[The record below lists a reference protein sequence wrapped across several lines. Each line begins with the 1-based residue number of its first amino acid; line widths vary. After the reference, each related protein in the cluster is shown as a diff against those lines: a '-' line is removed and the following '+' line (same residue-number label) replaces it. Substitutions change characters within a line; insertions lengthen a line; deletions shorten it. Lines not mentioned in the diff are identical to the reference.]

1 MIPSDVSQANLL
13 PATPD
18 RRRGHVLLVEDHA
31 ANRKLAL
38 AMLDKLGYAAD
49 AVGNGL
55 EAVEAVGRVRYDAVL
70 MDCRMPVMD
79 GFRATEMIR
88 SRERTSP
95 GVPIIA
101 MTADAMEEDR
111 QKCLKAGMDDYLP
124 KPVSL
129 ETLAGVLGRW
139 VPSSGQSPGTPLP
152 AAASSPDRRAQQE
165 QESVLDPAV
174 IAGLRG
180 LDNRKGP
187 RSVADLVSVMLVETE
202 SNVERLRRAV
212 EKRDLDT
219 IADRSHALAG
229 SVATFGASGMARLC
243 RLMRTL
249 VADGRTEAAGE
260 TLAAIEAEF
269 QRVKVALRAAFPANS
284 DGSREQGE

>member
-13 PATPD
+13 PAAPD

-55 EAVEAVGRVRYDAVL
+55 EAVEAWRRSRVSSDVGSLLRGRVRRHLYRRL
-70 MDCRMPVMD
+70 RPHRIT
-79 GFRATEMIR
+79 GPSR
-88 SRERTSP
+88 SRNPSWIRRSSRDCGDWTTGKGRGRLRTS
-95 GVPIIA
+95 
-101 MTADAMEEDR
+101 
-111 QKCLKAGMDDYLP
+111 
-124 KPVSL
+124 
-129 ETLAGVLGRW
+129 
-139 VPSSGQSPGTPLP
+139 
-152 AAASSPDRRAQQE
+152 
-165 QESVLDPAV
+165 
-174 IAGLRG
+174 
-180 LDNRKGP
+180 
-187 RSVADLVSVMLVETE
+187 SVMLVETE

-249 VADGRTEAAGE
+249 VADGRTEAAAE
-260 TLAAIEAEF
+260 TL
-269 QRVKVALRAAFPANS
+269 R
-284 DGSREQGE
+284 SRPSSSE